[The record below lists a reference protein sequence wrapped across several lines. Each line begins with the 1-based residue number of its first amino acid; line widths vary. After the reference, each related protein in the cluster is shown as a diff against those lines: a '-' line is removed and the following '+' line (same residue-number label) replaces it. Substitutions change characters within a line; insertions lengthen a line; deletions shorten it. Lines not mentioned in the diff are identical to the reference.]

1 MMMKTMKMMKN
12 NFQAA
17 WTTQKRRRVGFL
29 THRNDRNQ
37 FQAAWKYVKTTPVYL
52 CYDNANID

>member
-1 MMMKTMKMMKN
+1 MKMMKN

-52 CYDNANID
+52 CYDNTNID